1 MKIIGCDI
9 GFGDV
14 KTSKR
19 NKENKIKSNKK
30 SSVASIAPKEAIDMP
45 SFEGQRYYLGKTALL
60 SKAANILDMTEY
72 SNLHKLSPLFL
83 WQIIEESGLNVE
95 EIDYIVVGL
104 SFSQI
109 ENATKYIKRLSKF
122 KVNNETIDLTDKI
135 LLIPQ
140 GVGAKYTI
148 EKFYDNVPSNY
159 LIIDI
164 GFLTIDSV
172 DVIDNI
178 VRPEN
183 VKGKQGLGIIKIARN
198 VQEYIADKFEEHI
211 SLKEAKEIIETKTY
225 FISGKE
231 HDLTDL
237 ISELSEKYTK
247 SIMRYLEDIH
257 QREFKKYRKIYFVGG
272 GAYFIKRTNPII
284 EVLKSP
290 EYANSIGNLLKGEEE
305 YNKKQQK
312 P

>member
-1 MKIIGCDI
+1 MNIIGSDI

-14 KTSKR
+14 KKSKR
-19 NKENKIKSNKK
+19 NKENKIKSSKK
-30 SSVASIAPKEAIDMP
+30 SSVAALAPKEAIDMP
-45 SFEGQRYYLGKTALL
+45 VFEGQRYYLGKSALI
-60 SKAANILDMTEY
+60 SQTANIIDMTEY

-83 WQIIEESGLNVE
+83 WEMIKNTELSPE

-109 ENATKYIKRLSKF
+109 ENASKYIKRLSKF
-122 KVNNETIDLTDKI
+122 KINNETFDLTNKI

-148 EKFYDNVPSNY
+148 EKMYENVPSDY

-164 GFLTIDSV
+164 GFLTVDSV
-172 DVIDNI
+172 DVIDNV

-198 VQEYIADKFEEHI
+198 IQEYVADKFEEHI
-211 SLKEAKEIIETKTY
+211 SLKEAKEIIETKKY

-231 HDLTDL
+231 HDLTTL
-237 ISELSEKYTK
+237 IEELSEKYTK

-272 GAYFIKRTNPII
+272 GAHFIRKTNPII
-284 EVLKSP
+284 EVIKNP

-305 YNKKQQK
+305 YKKNNK
-312 P
+312 

>member
-1 MKIIGCDI
+1 MNIIGADI

-14 KTSKR
+14 KKSRR
-19 NKENKIKSNKK
+19 NKDNKIKSTKR
-30 SSVASIAPKEAIDMP
+30 SSVASIAPREAVDMP
-45 SFEGQRYYLGKTALL
+45 IFEGQRYYLGKTALL
-60 SKAANILDMTEY
+60 SQTSSIIDMTEY

-83 WQIIEESGLNVE
+83 WQIINESQLSPN

-109 ENATKYIKRLSKF
+109 ENASKYVKRLSKF
-122 KVNNETIDLTDKI
+122 KINNETIDLTDKI

-148 EKFYDNVPSNY
+148 EKFYDNVPTDY

-172 DVIDNI
+172 DVIDNV

-198 VQEYIADKFEEHI
+198 IQEYIADKFEEHI
-211 SLKEAKEIIETKTY
+211 SLKEAKEIIETKKY

-231 HDLTDL
+231 YDL
-237 ISELSEKYTK
+237 IDKIDDLSEKYTK
-247 SIMRYLEDIH
+247 NIMKYLEDIH

-272 GAYFIKRTNPII
+272 GSYFIKKTNPII
-284 EVLKSP
+284 EILKSP

-305 YNKKQQK
+305 YNKK
-312 P
+312 

>member
-1 MKIIGCDI
+1 MTIIGSDI

-14 KTSKR
+14 KISKR

-30 SSVASIAPKEAIDMP
+30 SSVASVAPKEATDMP
-45 SFEGQRYYLGKTALL
+45 MFEGQRYYLGKTALL
-60 SKAANILDMTEY
+60 SQTSSIIDMTEY

-83 WQIIEESGLNVE
+83 WQIIKENKLTTE

-109 ENATKYIKRLSKF
+109 ENASKYIKRLSKF
-122 KVNNETIDLTDKI
+122 KINNELFDLSEKI

-198 VQEYIADKFEEHI
+198 IQEYIADKFEEHI
-211 SLKEAKEIIETKTY
+211 SLKEAKEIIETKKF

-231 HDLTDL
+231 HDLTSL
-237 ISELSEKYTK
+237 IENLSEKYTK

-272 GAYFIKRTNPII
+272 GAHFIKKTNPVI

-305 YNKKQQK
+305 FLKNK
-312 P
+312 